1 MRLRPRILDRYI
13 LSSWSRIF
21 LLTAIGLPL
30 TTIIIELT
38 DNINGW
44 LQNGLGWKRI
54 ALATLLR
61 LPENMFEVMP
71 AAVLF
76 ATIFTI
82 GNLSRNTE
90 LTAVKAS
97 GVSFHRMLRPLI
109 IASMFA
115 AALGVVVGELAPGA
129 TRKGLEIEGKKQV
142 QSRNEKYNFVFRAD
156 QGWVYTIAALDISHR
171 TLSGLL
177 LERQGTGDAF
187 PTIVVTA
194 DSARWDSAGGHWRLW
209 NGATRLIGQ
218 RENVQDFSFT
228 TLRLNAMH
236 EKPAELLQEPKD
248 PEEMRYGELG
258 DYIAA
263 LQRSGND
270 ANKLIVERSL
280 KIVLPITCIVIAL
293 FGAPLALTA
302 PRAGAAVGL
311 ALSLGTTLV
320 FLTLIQLSQA
330 VGISG
335 VVPPQIAA
343 WFPTVLFL
351 GLGIWL
357 LARART

>member
-1 MRLRPRILDRYI
+1 MRLTPRILDRYI
-13 LSSWSRIF
+13 LTSWTRIF
-21 LLTAIGLPL
+21 LVTAIGLPL

-44 LQNGLGWKRI
+44 LQDGLGWKRI

-97 GVSFHRMLRPLI
+97 GVSFHRMLLPLV
-109 IASMFA
+109 IASVFA
-115 AALGVVVGELAPGA
+115 AGLGVVVGELAPGA
-129 TRKGLEIEGKKQV
+129 TRKGLEIEGKKKV

-156 QGWVYTIAALDISHR
+156 QGWVYTISSLDISNR
-171 TLSGLL
+171 TLGGLL

-194 DSARWDSAGGHWRLW
+194 DSARWDSTGGRWDLW
-209 NGATRLIGQ
+209 SGATRLIGDKD
-218 RENVQDFSFT
+218 RVEEFTFS
-228 TLRLNAMH
+228 TLRLRAMH

-258 DYIAA
+258 DYITA

-335 VVPPQIAA
+335 VIPPQIAA
-343 WFPTVLFL
+343 WFPTTLFL

>member
-1 MRLRPRILDRYI
+1 MRLGARILDRYV
-13 LSSWSRIF
+13 LVAWFRVF
-21 LLTAIGLPL
+21 ALTAIGLPL
-30 TTIIIELT
+30 TTILIELT
-38 DNINGW
+38 DKINWW
-44 LQNGLGWKRI
+44 LRDGLTWQQMTMACI
-54 ALATLLR
+54 YR
-61 LPENMFEVMP
+61 LPQSMFEVMP

-82 GNLSRNTE
+82 GNLSRHTE
-90 LTAVKAS
+90 LTAAKAS
-97 GVSFHRMLRPLI
+97 GVSFHRMLVPI
-109 IASMFA
+109 VIASVFA
-115 AALGVVVGELAPGA
+115 AGLGVVVGELAPGA
-129 TRKGLEIEGKKQV
+129 TRKGLEVEGKKRAQP
-142 QSRNEKYNFVFRAD
+142 RNDKYNFVFRAD
-156 QGWVYTIAALDISHR
+156 RGWVYTISSLDIAHR
-171 TLSGLL
+171 TLGGLL

-194 DSARWDSAGGHWRLW
+194 DSARWDSRSARWWLWHGSTHFLGGK
-209 NGATRLIGQ
+209 GTDQEFA
-218 RENVQDFSFT
+218 FT
-228 TLRLNAMH
+228 DLRLRAMH
-236 EKPAELLQEPKD
+236 EQPAELLQEPKE
-248 PEEMRYGELG
+248 PGEMRYGELG
-258 DYIAA
+258 DYITA

-280 KIVLPITCIVIAL
+280 KIILPITCIVIAL

-335 VVPPQIAA
+335 VISPHIAA

-351 GLGIWL
+351 FLGLWL